1 MTCTNDCAQGRA
13 CKCEALLQASA
24 TAAREAGC
32 WCPPDD
38 PATGFDKWAGA
49 LGSALGSAVGA
60 ACAIAMGLA
69 LGYSI
74 AKDWGV
80 L

>member
-24 TAAREAGC
+24 TAARKTGC

-49 LGSALGSAVGA
+49 LGFAVGA
-60 ACAIAMGLA
+60 VCAVAMGLA